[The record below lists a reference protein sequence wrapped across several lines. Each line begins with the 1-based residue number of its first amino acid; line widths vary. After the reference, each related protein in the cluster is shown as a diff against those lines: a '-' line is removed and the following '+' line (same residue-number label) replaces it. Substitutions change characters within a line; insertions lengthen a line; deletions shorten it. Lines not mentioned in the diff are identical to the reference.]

1 MPLSVVLA
9 GGGTAGHIEPAL
21 ALADALR
28 RRDPALHITALGTE
42 NGLET
47 QLVPARGYELELIP
61 RVPVPR
67 RPSGELASLPRRL
80 SGAVRATAEV
90 LDRVAADV
98 VVGFGG
104 YVAAPAYLAAR
115 RRHVPIVVHES
126 NAKAGLANRL
136 GARFAAAVA
145 LATPQ
150 IKLRH
155 GQHVGMPL
163 RRAISQLDRAGERQ
177 AARVSFGLDPEL
189 PTLFVTGGSQGARR
203 INEAAVEAA
212 PALLDHGVQ
221 VLHHTG
227 RKNLDDVRSALA
239 ALLGESVEQAAH
251 HPGYV
256 TVPYIEQM
264 HLAYAAADLVVCRG
278 GAGTVAELTTVGL
291 PAVYVPLPH
300 GNGEQRLNALPV
312 VRAGGGV
319 VLEDGDLTG
328 DLLRGITLPLLRDPG
343 RLTRMSTAAAKF
355 GRRDADELL
364 ADIVLR
370 VAGVPAAPDPE
381 AFL

>member
-28 RRDPALHITALGTE
+28 RRDPATRITALGTE
-42 NGLET
+42 GGLEA
-47 QLVPARGYELELIP
+47 QLVPARGYDLELIP

-67 RPSGELASLPRRL
+67 RPSGELVSLPQRL
-80 SGAVRATAEV
+80 SGAVRAAAEV

-115 RRHVPIVVHES
+115 RRHVPVVVHES

-155 GQHVGMPL
+155 GVHVGMPL
-163 RRAISQLDRAGERQ
+163 RRAISQLDRAGERE

-203 INEAAVEAA
+203 INQAAVEAA
-212 PALLDHGVQ
+212 PALLDNGVQ

-227 RKNLDDVRSALA
+227 RKNLDDVRAGLA
-239 ALLGESVEQAAH
+239 AALGVPVEQLDR
-251 HPGYV
+251 HPRYV
-256 TVPYIEQM
+256 TVPYIERM

-328 DLLRGITLPLLRDPG
+328 DLLRGIALPLLRDPG
-343 RLTRMSTAAAKF
+343 RLTRMSSVAAGF

-370 VAGVPAAPDPE
+370 VAGVPDAPDAE